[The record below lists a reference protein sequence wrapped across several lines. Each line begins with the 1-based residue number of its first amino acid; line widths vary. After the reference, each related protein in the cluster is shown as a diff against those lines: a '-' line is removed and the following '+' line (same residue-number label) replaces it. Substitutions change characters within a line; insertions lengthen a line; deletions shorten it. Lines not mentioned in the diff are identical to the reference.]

1 MKSFISFICM
11 FFVLLVAPAS
21 AQGQYISDNLIVY
34 LHSGPSTQF
43 RIMGSLNAG
52 SPVTVKQHDNQTEF
66 TQIQDTRGR
75 VGWVESKFVSQDP
88 PALTLL
94 PQLQEELAQ
103 TKQALAET
111 EQSQNQV
118 LLDKDHT
125 IEQQANEIKQ
135 LLEQQSLLTQDIE
148 GLQLKNE
155 TLQTRLD
162 NQSETVQM
170 QWLMR
175 GAAVL
180 GAGIFLGLVIPFLP
194 RRKKKDPNWV

>member
-1 MKSFISFICM
+1 MKSYISFLII
-11 FFVLLVAPAS
+11 LVASFTAPVS
-21 AQGQYISDNLIVY
+21 AQGQFISDNLIVY
-34 LHSGPSTQF
+34 IHSGPSTQF
-43 RIMGSLNAG
+43 RIIGSLNAG
-52 SPVTVKQHDNQTEF
+52 SPVTIKQQDSEAEF

-75 VGWVESKFVSQDP
+75 IGWVESKFVSDEP

-94 PQLQEELAQ
+94 PQLQQELAQ
-103 TKQALAET
+103 TKQTLAEA
-111 EQSQNQV
+111 EQGHNQV

-125 IEQQANEIKQ
+125 IDQQANEIKQ
-135 LLEQQSLLTQDIE
+135 LLEQQALLTQDIE
-148 GLQLKNE
+148 ALKLKNE

-170 QWLMR
+170 QWLIR

>member
-1 MKSFISFICM
+1 M